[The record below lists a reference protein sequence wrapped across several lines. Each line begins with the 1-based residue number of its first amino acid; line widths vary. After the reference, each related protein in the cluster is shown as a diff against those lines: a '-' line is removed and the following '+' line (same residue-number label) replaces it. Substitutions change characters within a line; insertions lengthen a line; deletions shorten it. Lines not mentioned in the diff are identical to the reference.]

1 VIPVTGRE
9 RDVVRLLNP
18 RSVAVIG
25 ASSRPGALSW
35 WPLHLLRQYQFAGA
49 IFPVNPNRSE
59 IDGVPCV
66 SGLAAIGG
74 PVDVAVVALN
84 AENTLAAVHECAAAG
99 VGAVVLPA
107 QGFGE
112 LGEPG
117 RAAERAMVEA
127 ARGAGM
133 RIVGPNTDGVANIA
147 AGAVLSIQPLFGEQM
162 SPGPVAVI
170 TQSGASA
177 GSLLA
182 RLRREGIGAR
192 YYASAGNEIDLGL
205 ADYLS
210 VAVQDPEVRMVLS
223 FVEAIRRP
231 ADFVAVA
238 RLASEL
244 GKPIVLIKVGRTVQ
258 AAARAAAHTGAL
270 AGEDR
275 IYEALFRSLGVIR
288 LNELGEIVA
297 LAKYYLAHG
306 VPRSAGVGLM
316 SVSGGQAGALADLA
330 VQAGLDI
337 APIQPDTSRK
347 LAELLPFG
355 SPLNPADLTGEI
367 ATRETL
373 AADVFGALASDPSL
387 DTIVYARKE
396 LTGQAGRLAA
406 RHLAQTAAG
415 SSAALVVYAMDGDVN
430 DDERATYRSHN
441 VPVFTSAA
449 EMYTAIRGLLS
460 FGTRA
465 KASPPAETR
474 APAAALPAPDDGRVL
489 GQQATASLLRA
500 YGIDVLRDGLATSPD
515 EAVALARQ
523 FGYPAV
529 LKVVSARI
537 PHKTEMGGV
546 LLGVDTADAVRS
558 GFDLLMRRGRAALDG
573 ADPDGVLIQQQV
585 TDGVEMIA
593 GLVTDPQFG
602 PFVLLGTGG
611 VAAELLD
618 DVVLRPAPVE
628 ESEVAEMIAE
638 LRGRR
643 LLDGFR
649 GAPAADVAA
658 LAATVA
664 ALSRLGADH
673 AGGIAEMDLNPVLV
687 RPLGSGA
694 VVPDAL
700 VVLADAAAE
709 SGPSAEP
716 GPGVAMVHQ

>member
-9 RDVVRLLNP
+9 DDVVRLLNP

-25 ASSRPGALSW
+25 ASGRPGTLSW
-35 WPLHLLRQYQFAGA
+35 WPLHLLRQYRFAGE
-49 IFPVNPNRSE
+49 IYPVNPNRSE

-66 SGLAAIGG
+66 PGLASIDG

-84 AENTLAAVHECAAAG
+84 AENTLGAVYECAAAG

-133 RIVGPNTDGVANIA
+133 RIVGPNTDGIANIA

-162 SPGPVAVI
+162 SPGPVAVV

-244 GKPIVLIKVGRTVQ
+244 GKPIVLIKVGRTAQ

-288 LNELGEIVA
+288 VNELGEIVA
-297 LAKYYLAHG
+297 VAKYYLAHG

-337 APIQPDTSRK
+337 APIQPGTSSK

-387 DTIVYARKE
+387 DTVIYARKE

-406 RHLAQTAAG
+406 RHLAEAAAG
-415 SSAALVVYAMDGDVN
+415 SSVALAVYAMDGDVN
-430 DDERATYRSHN
+430 DDERATYRAGN

-449 EMYTAIRGLLS
+449 ELYTAIRGLLR

-465 KASPPAETR
+465 KASPPAVTR
-474 APAAALPAPDDGRVL
+474 APAAVLPAPQGGRVL
-489 GQQATASLLRA
+489 GQRATAGLLRA
-500 YGIDVLRDGLATSPD
+500 YGIDVVREGLALSAD
-515 EAVALARQ
+515 EAVALAGQ
-523 FGYPAV
+523 FGYPVV
-529 LKVVSARI
+529 LKIVSPLI
-537 PHKTEMGGV
+537 PHKTEIGGV
-546 LLGVDTADAVRS
+546 LLGVDTADAARS
-558 GFDLLMRRGRAALDG
+558 GFDQLMRRGRTALDG
-573 ADPDGVLIQQQV
+573 AEPEGVLVQQQV

-618 DVVLRPAPVE
+618 DVVLRPAPVDE
-628 ESEVAEMIAE
+628 GEVVEMIHE

-649 GAPAADVAA
+649 GAPPADVGA

-664 ALSRLGADH
+664 ALSRLGADQ
-673 AGGIAEMDLNPVLV
+673 AGRIAEMDLNPVLV
-687 RPLGSGA
+687 RPSGSGA

-709 SGPSAEP
+709 PGPSA
-716 GPGVAMVHQ
+716 GRHA

>member
-1 VIPVTGRE
+1 MIPVTGRE
-9 RDVVRLLNP
+9 DDVVRLFNP

-25 ASSRPGALSW
+25 ASSRVGTLSW
-35 WPLHLLRQYQFAGA
+35 WPLHLLRQYQFAGE
-49 IFPVNPNRSE
+49 IYPVNPNRSE
-59 IDGVPCV
+59 IEGVPCV
-66 SGLAAIGG
+66 PGLDSIGR
-74 PVDVAVVALN
+74 PVDVAVIALN

-117 RAAERAMVEA
+117 RVAERAMVEA
-127 ARGAGM
+127 ARGAAM
-133 RIVGPNTDGVANIA
+133 RIVGPNTDGIANIA
-147 AGAVLSIQPLFGEQM
+147 SGAVLSIQPLFGEQM
-162 SPGPVAVI
+162 SPGPVAVV

-231 ADFVAVA
+231 ADFLAVA

-244 GKPIVLIKVGRTVQ
+244 GKPIVLIKVGRTAQ

-275 IYEALFRSLGVIR
+275 IYEAVFRSLGVIR
-288 LNELGEIVA
+288 VNELGEIVA
-297 LAKYYLAHG
+297 VAKYYLAHG
-306 VPRSAGVGLM
+306 APRSAGVGLM

-330 VQAGLDI
+330 AASGLDV
-337 APIQPDTSRK
+337 APIQPGTSSK

-387 DTIVYARKE
+387 DTVIYARKE
-396 LTGQAGRLAA
+396 LTGQAGLAA
-406 RHLAQTAAG
+406 RHLAEAAAG
-415 SSAALVVYAMDGDVN
+415 SSVALAVYAMDGDVN
-430 DDERATYRSHN
+430 DDERATYRAGN

-449 EMYTAIRGLLS
+449 EMYTAIRGLLR

-465 KASPPAETR
+465 KAGQPALAR
-474 APAAALPAPDDGRVL
+474 QPAADLPAPDDGRVL
-489 GQQATASLLRA
+489 DQRATAALLRA
-500 YGIDVLRDGLATSPD
+500 YGIDLVRDGLAGSAD
-515 EAVALARQ
+515 EAAALAGE
-523 FGYPAV
+523 FGYPVV
-529 LKVVSARI
+529 LKVASPLI
-537 PHKTEMGGV
+537 PHKTEIGGV
-546 LLGVDTADAVRS
+546 LLGVASADAVRS
-558 GFDLLMRRGRAALDG
+558 GFDLLMARGRAALNG
-573 ADPDGVLIQQQV
+573 AEADGVLVQQQV

-628 ESEVAEMIAE
+628 EGEVMEMIAE

-643 LLDGFR
+643 LLEGFR
-649 GAPAADVAA
+649 GAPAADVGA
-658 LAATVA
+658 LVATVA

-673 AGGIAEMDLNPVLV
+673 AGRIAEMDLNPVLV
-687 RPLGSGA
+687 RPAGSGA

-700 VVLADAAAE
+700 VVLEQSAADLRTHA
-709 SGPSAEP
+709 
-716 GPGVAMVHQ
+716 

>member
-1 VIPVTGRE
+1 
-9 RDVVRLLNP
+9 
-18 RSVAVIG
+18 
-25 ASSRPGALSW
+25 
-35 WPLHLLRQYQFAGA
+35 
-49 IFPVNPNRSE
+49 
-59 IDGVPCV
+59 
-66 SGLAAIGG
+66 
-74 PVDVAVVALN
+74 
-84 AENTLAAVHECAAAG
+84 
-99 VGAVVLPA
+99 
-107 QGFGE
+107 
-112 LGEPG
+112 
-117 RAAERAMVEA
+117 MVEA
-127 ARGAGM
+127 ARRAGM
-133 RIVGPNTDGVANIA
+133 RIVGPNTDGIANIA
-147 AGAVLSIQPLFGEQM
+147 VGAVLSIQPLFGEQM
-162 SPGPVAVI
+162 SPGPVAVV

-244 GKPIVLIKVGRTVQ
+244 GKPIVLIKVGRTAQ

-275 IYEALFRSLGVIR
+275 IYEALFRSLGLIR
-288 LNELGEIVA
+288 GNELGEIVA
-297 LAKYYLAHG
+297 VAKYYLAHG

-330 VQAGLDI
+330 DQAGLDVP
-337 APIQPDTSRK
+337 PIQPNTSRK

-373 AADVFGALASDPSL
+373 AADVFSALASDPSL

-406 RHLAQTAAG
+406 RHLAQAAEG

-430 DDERATYRSHN
+430 DDERATYRARN
-441 VPVFTSAA
+441 LPIFTSAA
-449 EMYTAIRGLLS
+449 EMYTAIRGLYR

-465 KASPPAETR
+465 KVSPPAQAR
-474 APAAALPAPDDGRVL
+474 VPAAALPLPDEGRVL
-489 GQQATASLLRA
+489 GQQATADLLRR
-500 YGIDVLRDGLATSPD
+500 YGIDVLRDGLGTSAD
-515 EAVALARQ
+515 EAVALAGQ
-523 FGYPAV
+523 FGYPVV
-529 LKVVSARI
+529 LKIVSPRI
-537 PHKTEMGGV
+537 PHKTEIGGV
-546 LLGVDTADAVRS
+546 LLGVDTADEVRS
-558 GFDLLMRRGRAALDG
+558 GFDLLMRRGRAALGG
-573 ADPDGVLIQQQV
+573 AEPDGVLVQQQV

-628 ESEVAEMIAE
+628 ESEVVEMIAE

-649 GAPAADVAA
+649 GAPAADVGA

-700 VVLADAAAE
+700 VVLADAVSEA
-709 SGPSAEP
+709 GPGAEP
-716 GPGVAMVHQ
+716 GLGVARQA

>member
-1 VIPVTGRE
+1 
-9 RDVVRLLNP
+9 
-18 RSVAVIG
+18 
-25 ASSRPGALSW
+25 
-35 WPLHLLRQYQFAGA
+35 
-49 IFPVNPNRSE
+49 
-59 IDGVPCV
+59 
-66 SGLAAIGG
+66 
-74 PVDVAVVALN
+74 
-84 AENTLAAVHECAAAG
+84 
-99 VGAVVLPA
+99 
-107 QGFGE
+107 
-112 LGEPG
+112 
-117 RAAERAMVEA
+117 MVEA
-127 ARGAGM
+127 ARRAGM
-133 RIVGPNTDGVANIA
+133 RIVGPNTDGIANIA
-147 AGAVLSIQPLFGEQM
+147 VGAVLSIQPLFGEQM
-162 SPGPVAVI
+162 SPGPVAVV

-244 GKPIVLIKVGRTVQ
+244 GKPIVLIKVGRTAQ

-275 IYEALFRSLGVIR
+275 IYEALFRSLGLIR
-288 LNELGEIVA
+288 GNELGEIVA
-297 LAKYYLAHG
+297 VAKYYLAHG

-330 VQAGLDI
+330 DQAGLDVP
-337 APIQPDTSRK
+337 PIQPNTSRK

-373 AADVFGALASDPSL
+373 AADVFSALASDPSL

-406 RHLAQTAAG
+406 RHLAQAAEG

-430 DDERATYRSHN
+430 DDERATYRARN
-441 VPVFTSAA
+441 LPIFTSAA
-449 EMYTAIRGLLS
+449 EMYTAIRGLYR

-465 KASPPAETR
+465 KVSPPAQAR
-474 APAAALPAPDDGRVL
+474 VPAAALPLPDEGRVL
-489 GQQATASLLRA
+489 GQQATADLLRR
-500 YGIDVLRDGLATSPD
+500 YGIDVLRDGLGTSAD
-515 EAVALARQ
+515 EAVALAGQ
-523 FGYPAV
+523 FGYPVV
-529 LKVVSARI
+529 LKIVSPRI
-537 PHKTEMGGV
+537 PHKTEIGGV
-546 LLGVDTADAVRS
+546 LLGVDTADEVRS
-558 GFDLLMRRGRAALDG
+558 GFDLLMRRGRAALGG
-573 ADPDGVLIQQQV
+573 AEPDGVLVQQQV

-628 ESEVAEMIAE
+628 ESEVVEMIAE

-649 GAPAADVAA
+649 GAPAADVGA

-700 VVLADAAAE
+700 VVLAEAISE
-709 SGPSAEP
+709 
-716 GPGVAMVHQ
+716 